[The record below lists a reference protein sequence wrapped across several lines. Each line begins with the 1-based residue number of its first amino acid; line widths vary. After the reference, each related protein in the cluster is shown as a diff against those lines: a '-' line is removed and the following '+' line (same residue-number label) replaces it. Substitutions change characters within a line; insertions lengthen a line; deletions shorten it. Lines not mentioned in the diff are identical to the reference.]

1 MIDWPHPIQTR
12 LAELGQNPWGYQHY
26 LPAGEVSAEVAEARQ
41 RDELGWTGQDWD
53 TPPVATQALALH
65 QTEAA
70 IREQEREVA
79 LAEKLLEIAV
89 ADEESTAE
97 KYDEMPRLQKW
108 FGGATQ
114 RLDRDSAHDY
124 ADQRREIVDAARGR
138 LDELSQARAEL
149 PQMSQD
155 ERERALYA
163 GYRHGSSPTQATET
177 GETMRTVLRAE
188 VQAAERA
195 ERLAE
200 EGPPFRT
207 SERVAYMAD
216 TDADLEVVP
225 ELRWAEQRTNQLT
238 TMFAQRQEALALA
251 PVLEQA
257 EALKENYFH
266 LQTLENTPL
275 GYYQEGQSWD
285 EYADIE
291 PSVMDRA
298 EQRLVDF
305 VTAHPEIHHVG
316 QWSDWAREP
325 EAGQPA
331 AAVDAA
337 EPTGRERP
345 GPYEA
350 LVAGTEVGEGAEL
363 EYDDQGY
370 EPF

>member
-1 MIDWPHPIQTR
+1 MIDWPHPIQAR
-12 LAELGQNPWGYQHY
+12 LTGLGQDPLDYRRY
-26 LPAGEVSAEVAEARQ
+26 LARGEVSAEVAEARR

-65 QTEAA
+65 ETETA
-70 IREQEREVA
+70 ISAQEREVA

-97 KYDEMPRLQKW
+97 KYDQLPRLQKW
-108 FGGATQ
+108 FGGATPRQ
-114 RLDRDSAHDY
+114 DRDSAHDY
-124 ADQRREIVDAARGR
+124 ADQRRESVAARGR
-138 LDELSQARAEL
+138 LDELTVAHSEL

-155 ERERALYA
+155 EREFALYL
-163 GYRHGSSPTQATET
+163 GYRHGSSPTQVTET
-177 GETMRTVLRAE
+177 GETMRTALRAE
-188 VQAAERA
+188 VDAAEPA
-195 ERLAE
+195 EYLAG
-200 EGPPFRT
+200 EGPPWRT
-207 SERVAYMAD
+207 SEREAYMAAI
-216 TDADLEVVP
+216 DADLEVVP
-225 ELRWAEQRTNQLT
+225 EPVLAEQRTRELT
-238 TMFAQRQEALALA
+238 EIFEERRVALELA
-251 PVLEQA
+251 PILEKA
-257 EALKENYFH
+257 ENLKQDYFH

-285 EYADIE
+285 EYADIDS
-291 PSVMDRA
+291 SVMDRS

-316 QWSDWAREP
+316 QWSDWVREP

-331 AAVDAA
+331 AAVEAG
-337 EPTGRERP
+337 EPSGRERP

-363 EYDDQGY
+363 EYEDQGY